1 MFPYIFYYYSKI
13 INISRNIYTV
23 DPDQVTNQALMYLTL

>member
-1 MFPYIFYYYSKI
+1 MFPYIFYYYYSKI

-23 DPDQVTNQALMYLTL
+23 DPDQVTEH

>member
-1 MFPYIFYYYSKI
+1 MFSYIFYYSKI

-23 DPDQVTNQALMYLTL
+23 DPFQVTDIALMYLNL